1 MGCAWGLGNN
11 QLLKIGG
18 YWQLKTLNWQSNYA
32 NVITA
37 RSINIFF
44 EMRQCCEYPY
54 VQFRDQE
61 AVGLGAG
68 GNNCTDRVSFFLQ
81 HQFASCSA

>member
-18 YWQLKTLNWQSNYA
+18 FWQLKTLNWQSNYA

-37 RSINIFF
+37 RSINI
-44 EMRQCCEYPY
+44 
-54 VQFRDQE
+54 
-61 AVGLGAG
+61 
-68 GNNCTDRVSFFLQ
+68 NFLK
-81 HQFASCSA
+81 